1 MLNLFHFGTCWAG
14 GAGIWR
20 SGGGLIYTIAMSD
33 IDSLIKRGEAFYSEG
48 LYDSAISNYTK
59 AITEGDRS
67 SQLFCLRAKA
77 YLAKAWEAAGQSPFD
92 EEEYDVWAA
101 DFCRRPDLQL
111 ALVDA
116 VQAATLDP
124 ENSEAHYGLGVIQI
138 DRQCWPEAI
147 AAFDR
152 CLELLP
158 GDSEAMYWRAVAYD
172 EMGDTAKALETMGDV
187 IKADPECSEAYYMR
201 SQIRTAAG
209 NLEAALEDISK
220 AIDLDPEAPE
230 YYLQRGK
237 VLSYLSEKPHGAAR
251 LPEAIS
257 DLSEVLRL
265 DPKCA
270 EAYSWRA
277 LAYMQAGEEKKELK
291 DLDRLLELAPHHAE
305 GYRLRYECQAA
316 CGRRL
321 EAAVDW
327 LYLCFL
333 KPRAINDTMIE
344 AGRGA
349 RADFKK
355 LSGN

>member
-1 MLNLFHFGTCWAG
+1 MRNYPEFPDNWR
-14 GAGIWR
+14 AGIWR
-20 SGGGLIYTIAMSD
+20 RGGGFGYTITMSD
-33 IDSLIKRGEAFYSEG
+33 IDFLIKRGEAFYSEG

-59 AITEGDRS
+59 AIAEGDRG
-67 SQLFCLRAKA
+67 SQLYCLRAKA
-77 YLAKAWEAAGQSPFD
+77 YLAKAWEAAGRAPFD
-92 EEEYDVWAA
+92 EEEYDAWAA
-101 DFCRRPDLQL
+101 DFCRRTELQL
-111 ALVDA
+111 ALLDA
-116 VQAATLDP
+116 VQAVALDP
-124 ENSEAHYGLGVIQI
+124 ANSEAYYGLGVIQI
-138 DRQCWPEAI
+138 DRMCWAEAI
-147 AAFDR
+147 AAFDK

-158 GDSEAMYWRAVAYD
+158 GDSEAMYWRAVAFD
-172 EMGDTAKALETMGDV
+172 EMGDTAKALETLGDV
-187 IKADPECSEAYYMR
+187 IAADADCSEAYYMR
-201 SQIRTAAG
+201 SQILTSKG
-209 NLEAALEDISK
+209 DLDAALEDISK
-220 AIDLDPEAPE
+220 AIDLEPEAPE

-237 VLSYLSEKPHGAAR
+237 VLSYMSEKPQGAGR
-251 LPEAIS
+251 LPEAIA

-291 DLDRLLELAPHHAE
+291 DLDALIALVPNHAE

-321 EAAVDW
+321 EAAMDW

-333 KPRAINDTMIE
+333 KPAAISGTMTE

-355 LSGN
+355 FSGN